1 MGSLYRFDLASIVAK
16 YGLKVFVETGTAREI
31 EPLLPTGEA

>member
-1 MGSLYRFDLASIVAK
+1 MGSLYRFDLASIVVK
-16 YGLKVFVETGTAREI
+16 DGLKVFVKTGTAREI